1 MTNNSTIL
9 GPPPRAVDKNV
20 TITNTVEAESSGRQ
34 CVKLSATGKY
44 VEFTAQAAANTL
56 VVRYSVPDTAD
67 GTGADYTL
75 SLYLNGAF
83 VRKIPMTSKYSWLYG
98 GVSPSSNSGGA
109 PGGGCFRPKPP
120 A

>member
-9 GPPPRAVDKNV
+9 GPPTRAVDKNV

-98 GVSPSSNSGGA
+98 GFYPFHHLCDRQAPSA
-109 PGGGCFRPKPP
+109 
-120 A
+120 